1 MLEIEDE
8 ELVEDSPE
16 KSTNLYDIIPDIP
29 GANQGSR
36 DEWGLLPR
44 MRVFCDEWL
53 ACGNLTQAAIIA
65 GYATKHADTHA
76 TDLMKRPSVRR
87 YIAWQ
92 QARLRADRYDRQRRL
107 LDELE
112 LLSHSDLDHYILD
125 PDHGRIMVRDDAV
138 DDRGRVVGKKA
149 TRALSKI
156 KLKTKRY
163 KDDEGN
169 LVTEREADVATHSK
183 TSAID
188 MYMKHLGMFPAT
200 GSRLEIEDAEGN
212 TLVIEEV
219 ME

>member
-8 ELVEDSPE
+8 EAPSVP
-16 KSTNLYDIIPDIP
+16 PGIP

-36 DEWGLLPR
+36 DEWGLLWR
-44 MRVFCDEWL
+44 QRSFADEWL
-53 ACGNLTQAAIIA
+53 ACGNLTQAAILA
-65 GYATKHADTHA
+65 GYRPKNADTTA
-76 TDLMKRPSVRR
+76 TELMKHPNIRR
-87 YIAWQ
+87 YIAHRQ
-92 QARLRADRYDRQRRL
+92 RELRLDREDRQRRL

-112 LLSHSDLDHYILD
+112 LLSHSDLDHYVLD
-125 PDHGRIMVRDDAV
+125 PDEGRISVAEDAV
-138 DDRGRVVGKKA
+138 DDRGRAVGKKA

-163 KDDEGN
+163 KDNDGN

>member
-8 ELVEDSPE
+8 EAVAQGPEDP
-16 KSTNLYDIIPDIP
+16 LDVIPQIP
-29 GANQGSR
+29 GANVGLR

-44 MRVFCDEWL
+44 MRAFADELL
-53 ACGNLTQAAIIA
+53 ACGNGTQAAMIA
-65 GYATKHADTHA
+65 GYSPKSADDAATALVKHP
-76 TDLMKRPSVRR
+76 KVRR
-87 YIAWQ
+87 YLAWQ
-92 QARLRADRYDRQRRL
+92 QSKLRRDREQRQRRL

-112 LLSHSDLDHYILD
+112 LLSHSDLDHFHLD
-125 PDHGRIMVRDDAV
+125 PDHGRIRVRDDAV
-138 DDRGRVVGKKA
+138 DDRGQLVGARA
-149 TRALSKI
+149 TRSLSKI

-163 KDDEGN
+163 KDTDGN
-169 LVTEREADVATHSK
+169 LVTEREADIATHSK

-188 MYMKHLGMFPAT
+188 MYMKHLGMYPQA

>member
-8 ELVEDSPE
+8 SATSPP
-16 KSTNLYDIIPDIP
+16 SGIV

-36 DEWGLLPR
+36 DEWGLLWR
-44 MRVFCDEWL
+44 QRSFADEWL

-65 GYATKHADTHA
+65 GYKPKNADTVA
-76 TDLMKRPSVRR
+76 TELMKHPNIRR
-87 YIAWQ
+87 YISYRQ
-92 QARLRADRYDRQRRL
+92 RELRADRMDRQRRL

-112 LLSHSDLDHYILD
+112 LLSHSDLDHYELD
-125 PDHGRIMVRDDAV
+125 PDHGRVMVRDDAR
-138 DDRGRVVGKKA
+138 DTQGRLVGAKA

-163 KDDEGN
+163 KDNDGN
-169 LVTEREADVATHSK
+169 LVTEREVDVATHSK
-183 TSAID
+183 TSAMD
-188 MYMKHLGMFPAT
+188 MYMKHLGMFPTT